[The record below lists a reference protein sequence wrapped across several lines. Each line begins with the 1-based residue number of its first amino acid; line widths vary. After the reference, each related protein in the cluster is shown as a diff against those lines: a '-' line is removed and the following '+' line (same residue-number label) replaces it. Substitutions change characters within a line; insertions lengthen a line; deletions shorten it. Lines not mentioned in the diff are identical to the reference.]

1 MCLRARQILDQACE
15 IGLVSAMVRIAH
27 MGVSTIGGTP
37 ITGLFIMEN
46 RSIHGFGGPPF
57 QETSIWVVL
66 GSNQQKTSDLIGRLR
81 DLT

>member
-27 MGVSTIGGTP
+27 MGATNGGTA
-37 ITGLFIMEN
+37 IAGLFIMEN

-57 QETSIWVVL
+57 QETSMWVVL
-66 GSNQQKTSDLIGRLR
+66 GSNQQKTK
-81 DLT
+81 